1 MCFFNVFLHFPIFV
15 IAGMKVASKVI
26 PEGLITGPLPESL
39 KGPKKTTQ
47 YACKKAFTEED
58 ICCVE
63 MYLDQLMADK
73 STGSKYALHTD
84 RHTHY
89 THHTHITHIA
99 HPDWKC
105 I

>member
-1 MCFFNVFLHFPIFV
+1 MFFYSTLFFV
-15 IAGMKVASKVI
+15 IPGMKVASKVI

-47 YACKKAFTEED
+47 CACKKAFTEED

-73 STGSKYALHTD
+73 STGSKYMLATHTSHTPLHT
-84 RHTHY
+84 HF
-89 THHTHITHIA
+89 
-99 HPDWKC
+99 P
-105 I
+105 